1 MKGATVS
8 EDNKLNANDTLSKVL
23 AYVDSPF
30 KLFALVLMAVLAF
43 SGYFVYENKEVLIG
57 AYKESKRAPDIN
69 EDRAEDAATM
79 LFRQTGAQ
87 FVAIFKVNQ
96 MFGTRVLY
104 RAYTKEGREKSVEG
118 IDVGLF
124 SQNSANNADLI
135 KLMENETP
143 CSEYKEPQSEIGLWY
158 VAQGVTF
165 TCRTSVP
172 PDSFRFYGQVT
183 VGWKDR
189 PENIDQTKTLLGI
202 AASMLTKRGP

>member
-1 MKGATVS
+1 MS

-30 KLFALVLMAVLAF
+30 KLFAIVLMAVLTFA
-43 SGYFVYENKEVLIG
+43 GYFVYENKDILIG
-57 AYKESKRAPDIN
+57 AYKESKKVPDIN
-69 EDRAEDAATM
+69 EDRAEDAATV

-124 SQNSANNADLI
+124 SQNSGNNADLI

>member
-1 MKGATVS
+1 MS

-43 SGYFVYENKEVLIG
+43 SGYFVYENKEILIG
-57 AYKESKRAPDIN
+57 AYKESKRVPDIN
-69 EDRAEDAATM
+69 EDRAEDAATV

-172 PDSFRFYGQVT
+172 PDSFKFHGQIT

-189 PENIDQTKTLLGI
+189 PDNVEQARTMLGI
-202 AASMLTKRGP
+202 AASMLTRKGPQ

>member
-1 MKGATVS
+1 LKGAIVS

-165 TCRTSVP
+165 TCRASVP
-172 PDSFRFYGQVT
+172 PDSFRFFGQIT

-189 PENIDQTKTLLGI
+189 PDNVEQTKTMMGI
-202 AASMLTKRGP
+202 AASMLTRKGP

>member
-1 MKGATVS
+1 MKGVTVS

-43 SGYFVYENKEVLIG
+43 SGYFIYEHKDLLVG
-57 AYKESKRAPDIN
+57 AYKESKRIPDVN

-124 SQNSANNADLI
+124 SQNAANNADLI

-183 VGWKDR
+183 VGWKDQ
-189 PENIDQTKTLLGI
+189 PDNIAQTKTLLGI

>member
-1 MKGATVS
+1 MS
-8 EDNKLNANDTLSKVL
+8 DDNKLNANDTLSKVL

-43 SGYFVYENKEVLIG
+43 SGYFVYENKEILIG
-57 AYKESKRAPDIN
+57 AYKESKRTPDIN
-69 EDRAEDAATM
+69 EDRAEDAAAM
-79 LFRQTGAQ
+79 LFKQTGAQ

-104 RAYTKEGREKSVEG
+104 RAYTKEGRDKAVEG

-143 CSEYKEPQSEIGLWY
+143 CSDYKEPQSEIGLWY
-158 VAQGVTF
+158 MAQGVTF

-172 PDSFRFYGQVT
+172 PDSFKFFGQIT

-189 PENIDQTKTLLGI
+189 PDNVEQTRTMMGI
-202 AASMLTKRGP
+202 AASMLTRKGP

>member
-1 MKGATVS
+1 MAEPQDKALGVL
-8 EDNKLNANDTLSKVL
+8 DRVL

-30 KLFALVLMAVLAF
+30 KLFALVLMAVLTF
-43 SGYFVYENKEVLIG
+43 SGYFIYEHKEILVG
-57 AYKESKRAPDIN
+57 AYKESKRIPDIN

-87 FVAIFKVNQ
+87 FVAVFKVNQ

-104 RAYTKEGREKSVEG
+104 RAYTKEGREKSMEG

-124 SQNSANNADLI
+124 SQNAANNADLI
-135 KLMENETP
+135 KLMENEVP

-172 PDSFRFYGQVT
+172 PDSFKFYGQIT

-189 PENIDQTKTLLGI
+189 PENIEQTKTLLGI

>member
-1 MKGATVS
+1 VS

-30 KLFALVLMAVLAF
+30 KLFALVLMAVLTF
-43 SGYFVYENKEVLIG
+43 SGYFVYENKEILIG
-57 AYKESKRAPDIN
+57 AYKESKRIPDIN

-104 RAYTKEGREKSVEG
+104 RAYTKEGREKGVEG

-124 SQNSANNADLI
+124 SQNASNNADLI

>member
-1 MKGATVS
+1 VS

-30 KLFALVLMAVLAF
+30 KLFSLVLMAVLAF
-43 SGYFVYENKEVLIG
+43 SGYFIYEHKELLVG
-57 AYKESKRAPDIN
+57 AYKESKRIPDIN

-124 SQNSANNADLI
+124 SQNSGNNADLI
-135 KLMENETP
+135 KLMENEIP

-183 VGWKDR
+183 VGWKDQ
-189 PENIDQTKTLLGI
+189 PENLTQTKTLLGI

>member
-30 KLFALVLMAVLAF
+30 KLFAIVLMAVLTFA
-43 SGYFVYENKEVLIG
+43 GYFIYEHKEILVG
-57 AYKESKRAPDIN
+57 AYKESKKIPDIN
-69 EDRAEDAATM
+69 EDRAEDTATM

-104 RAYTKEGREKSVEG
+104 RAYTKEGREKTVEG

-124 SQNSANNADLI
+124 SQNAANNADLI

-189 PENIDQTKTLLGI
+189 PENVDQTKTLLGI

>member
-1 MKGATVS
+1 MS
-8 EDNKLNANDTLSKVL
+8 DDNKLNTNDTLSKVL

-43 SGYFVYENKEVLIG
+43 SGYFIYEHKELLVG
-57 AYKESKRAPDIN
+57 AYKESKRIPDIN

-79 LFRQTGAQ
+79 LFRNTGAQ

-104 RAYTKEGREKSVEG
+104 RAYTKEGREKTVEG

-172 PDSFRFYGQVT
+172 PDSFRFYGQIT

-189 PENIDQTKTLLGI
+189 PESLEQTKTLLGI

>member
-1 MKGATVS
+1 MS

-30 KLFALVLMAVLAF
+30 KLFAIVLMAVLTF
-43 SGYFVYENKEVLIG
+43 SGYFVYENKDILVG
-57 AYKESKRAPDIN
+57 AYKESKRIPDIN

-104 RAYTKEGREKSVEG
+104 RAYTKEGRDKSVEG

-124 SQNSANNADLI
+124 SQNSGNNADLI

-158 VAQGVTF
+158 MAQGVTF

-172 PDSFRFYGQVT
+172 PDSFRFFGQIT
-183 VGWKDR
+183 VGWKDQ
-189 PENIDQTKTLLGI
+189 PENIVQTKTLLGI

>member
-1 MKGATVS
+1 MS
-8 EDNKLNANDTLSKVL
+8 DDNKLNANDTLSKVL

-30 KLFALVLMAVLAF
+30 KLFAIVLMAVLTF
-43 SGYFVYENKEVLIG
+43 SGYFVYENKDILVG
-57 AYKESKRAPDIN
+57 AYKESKRIPDIN

-104 RAYTKEGREKSVEG
+104 RAYTKEGRDKSVEG

-124 SQNSANNADLI
+124 SQNSGNNADLI

-158 VAQGVTF
+158 MAQGVTF

-172 PDSFRFYGQVT
+172 PDSFRFFGQIT
-183 VGWKDR
+183 VGWKDQ
-189 PENIDQTKTLLGI
+189 PENIVQTKTLLGI

>member
-1 MKGATVS
+1 MS
-8 EDNKLNANDTLSKVL
+8 DESNKLNANDTLTKVL

-43 SGYFVYENKEVLIG
+43 SGYFVYENKDILIG
-57 AYKESKRAPDIN
+57 AYKESKRTPDIN
-69 EDRAEDAATM
+69 EDRAEDAASM

-124 SQNSANNADLI
+124 SQNPGNNADLI

-143 CSEYKEPQSEIGLWY
+143 CSDYKEPQSEIGLWY
-158 VAQGVTF
+158 MAQGVTF

-172 PDSFRFYGQVT
+172 PDSFRFFGQVT

-189 PENIDQTKTLLGI
+189 PENLDQTKTMLGI
-202 AASMLTKRGP
+202 AASMLTKKGP

>member
-1 MKGATVS
+1 MS

-30 KLFALVLMAVLAF
+30 KLFAIVLMAVLTFA
-43 SGYFVYENKEVLIG
+43 GYFIYEHKEILVG
-57 AYKESKRAPDIN
+57 AYKESKKIPDIN
-69 EDRAEDAATM
+69 EDRAEDTATM

-104 RAYTKEGREKSVEG
+104 RAYTKEGREKTVEG

-124 SQNSANNADLI
+124 SQNAANNADLI

-189 PENIDQTKTLLGI
+189 PENVDQTKTLLGI

>member
-1 MKGATVS
+1 MKGVTVS

-43 SGYFVYENKEVLIG
+43 SGYFVYEHKDLLVG
-57 AYKESKRAPDIN
+57 AYKESKRIPDIN

-158 VAQGVTF
+158 VSQGVTF
-165 TCRTSVP
+165 TCRASVP
-172 PDSFRFYGQVT
+172 PDSFRFFGQIT

>member
-1 MKGATVS
+1 MAEPQDKALGVL
-8 EDNKLNANDTLSKVL
+8 DRVL

-30 KLFALVLMAVLAF
+30 KLFALVLMAVLTF
-43 SGYFVYENKEVLIG
+43 SGYFIYEHKEILVG
-57 AYKESKRAPDIN
+57 AYKESKRIPDVN

-87 FVAIFKVNQ
+87 FVAVFKVNQ

-104 RAYTKEGREKSVEG
+104 RAYTKEGREKSMEG

-124 SQNSANNADLI
+124 SQNAANNADLI
-135 KLMENETP
+135 KLMENEVP

-172 PDSFRFYGQVT
+172 PDSFKFYGQIT

-189 PENIDQTKTLLGI
+189 PENIEQTKTLLGI

>member
-1 MKGATVS
+1 MKGVTVS

-43 SGYFVYENKEVLIG
+43 SGYFIYEHKDLLVG
-57 AYKESKRAPDIN
+57 AYKESKRIPDIN

-104 RAYTKEGREKSVEG
+104 RAYTKEGREKAVEG

-124 SQNSANNADLI
+124 SQNAANNADLI
-135 KLMENETP
+135 
-143 CSEYKEPQSEIGLWY
+143 
-158 VAQGVTF
+158 
-165 TCRTSVP
+165 
-172 PDSFRFYGQVT
+172 
-183 VGWKDR
+183 
-189 PENIDQTKTLLGI
+189 
-202 AASMLTKRGP
+202 

>member
-1 MKGATVS
+1 MS
-8 EDNKLNANDTLSKVL
+8 EEKLNANDTLSKVL

-30 KLFALVLMAVLAF
+30 KLFALVLMAMLAF
-43 SGYFVYENKEVLIG
+43 SGYFIYENKEILVG
-57 AYKESKRAPDIN
+57 AYKESKRIPDIN
-69 EDRAEDAATM
+69 EDRSEDASAM
-79 LFRQTGAQ
+79 LFKQTGAQ
-87 FVAIFKVNQ
+87 FVAVFKVNQ

-104 RAYTKEGREKSVEG
+104 RAYTKEGRDKSVEG

-124 SQNSANNADLI
+124 SQNPSNNADLI

-158 VAQGVTF
+158 MAQGVTF

-172 PDSFRFYGQVT
+172 PDSFKFFGQIT

-189 PENIDQTKTLLGI
+189 PENLDQVKTMLGI
-202 AASMLTKRGP
+202 AASMLTKKGS

>member
-1 MKGATVS
+1 MS
-8 EDNKLNANDTLSKVL
+8 DDNKLNANDTLSKVL

-43 SGYFVYENKEVLIG
+43 SGYFVYENKEILIG
-57 AYKESKRAPDIN
+57 AYKESKRVPDIN

-104 RAYTKEGREKSVEG
+104 RAYTKEGREKAVEG

-165 TCRTSVP
+165 TCRASVP
-172 PDSFRFYGQVT
+172 PDSFRFFGQIT

-189 PENIDQTKTLLGI
+189 PDNVEQTKTLLGI
-202 AASMLTKRGP
+202 AASMLTRKGPQ

>member
-1 MKGATVS
+1 MS

-30 KLFALVLMAVLAF
+30 KLFALVLMAVLTF
-43 SGYFVYENKEVLIG
+43 SGYFVYENKEILIG
-57 AYKESKRAPDIN
+57 AYKESKRIPDIN

-104 RAYTKEGREKSVEG
+104 RAYTKEGREKGVEG

-124 SQNSANNADLI
+124 SQNASNNADLI

>member
-1 MKGATVS
+1 MS

-124 SQNSANNADLI
+124 SQNAANNADLI

-158 VAQGVTF
+158 VAQGVTY
-165 TCRTSVP
+165 TCRASVP
-172 PDSFRFYGQVT
+172 PDSFRFFGQIT

-189 PENIDQTKTLLGI
+189 PDNVEQTKTLLGI
-202 AASMLTKRGP
+202 AASMLTRKGP

>member
-1 MKGATVS
+1 MS
-8 EDNKLNANDTLSKVL
+8 EDKLNANDTLSKVL

-30 KLFALVLMAVLAF
+30 KLFAVVLMAVLAF
-43 SGYFVYENKEVLIG
+43 TGYFVYENKDLLMG
-57 AYKESKRAPDIN
+57 AYKEAKKTPDIN

-143 CSEYKEPQSEIGLWY
+143 CSEYREPQSEIGLWY
-158 VAQGVTF
+158 LAQGVTF

-172 PDSFRFYGQVT
+172 PDSFRFFGQVT
-183 VGWKDR
+183 AGWKDR
-189 PENIDQTKTLLGI
+189 PDNVEQTKTMMGI
-202 AASMLTKRGP
+202 AASMLTRKGP

>member
-1 MKGATVS
+1 MS

-30 KLFALVLMAVLAF
+30 KLFALVLMAVLTFA
-43 SGYFVYENKEVLIG
+43 GYFIYEHKELLVG
-57 AYKESKRAPDIN
+57 AYKESKKIPDIN

-124 SQNSANNADLI
+124 SQNSGNNADLI

-158 VAQGVTF
+158 VSQGVTF

>member
-1 MKGATVS
+1 MS
-8 EDNKLNANDTLSKVL
+8 EEKLNANDTLSKVL

-43 SGYFVYENKEVLIG
+43 SGYFVYENKDILIG
-57 AYKESKRAPDIN
+57 AYKESRRTPDIN

-87 FVAIFKVNQ
+87 FVAIYKVNQ
-96 MFGTRVLY
+96 MFGTRVLF
-104 RAYTKEGREKSVEG
+104 RAFTKEGREKSVEG

-124 SQNSANNADLI
+124 SQNPANNADLI

-158 VAQGVTF
+158 VSQGVTF

-172 PDSFRFYGQVT
+172 PDSFRFFGQVT

-189 PENIDQTKTLLGI
+189 PENVEQTKTMLGI
-202 AASMLTKRGP
+202 AASMLTRKGP

>member
-1 MKGATVS
+1 VS

-43 SGYFVYENKEVLIG
+43 SGYFVYENKEILIG

-183 VGWKDR
+183 VGWKEQ
-189 PENIDQTKTLLGI
+189 PENITQTKTLLGI

>member
-1 MKGATVS
+1 MS
-8 EDNKLNANDTLSKVL
+8 DDNKLNANDTLTKVL

-30 KLFALVLMAVLAF
+30 KLFAIVLMAVLTF
-43 SGYFVYENKEVLIG
+43 SGYFVYENKEILIG
-57 AYKESKRAPDIN
+57 AYKESKRTPDIN
-69 EDRAEDAATM
+69 EDRAEDAAAM
-79 LFRQTGAQ
+79 LFKQTGAQ

-124 SQNSANNADLI
+124 SQNPGNNADLI
-135 KLMENETP
+135 KLMENEIP
-143 CSEYKEPQSEIGLWY
+143 CSDYKEPQSEIGLWY
-158 VAQGVTF
+158 MAQGTSF

-172 PDSFRFYGQVT
+172 PDSFRFFGQIT

-189 PENIDQTKTLLGI
+189 PENVEQARTMLSI
-202 AASMLTKRGP
+202 AASMLTRKGP

>member
-1 MKGATVS
+1 MS

-30 KLFALVLMAVLAF
+30 KLFALVLMAVLTFA
-43 SGYFVYENKEVLIG
+43 GYFIYEHKELLVG
-57 AYKESKRAPDIN
+57 AYKESKKIPDIN

-124 SQNSANNADLI
+124 SQNSGNNADLI

-158 VAQGVTF
+158 VSQGVTF

-172 PDSFRFYGQVT
+172 PDSFRFYGQIT

>member
-1 MKGATVS
+1 MS
-8 EDNKLNANDTLSKVL
+8 DDNKLNANDTLSKVL

-30 KLFALVLMAVLAF
+30 KLFALVLMAVLTF
-43 SGYFVYENKEVLIG
+43 GGYFVYENKDLLIG
-57 AYKESKRAPDIN
+57 AYKESKRTPEIN

-87 FVAIFKVNQ
+87 FVAVFKVNQ

-124 SQNSANNADLI
+124 SQNTSNNTDLI

-158 VAQGVTF
+158 MAQGVTF

-172 PDSFRFYGQVT
+172 PDSFRFFGQVT

-189 PENIDQTKTLLGI
+189 PDNVEQVKTLLGI
-202 AASMLTKRGP
+202 ASSMLTRKGPQ

>member
-1 MKGATVS
+1 MKGVTVS

-43 SGYFVYENKEVLIG
+43 SGYFIYEHKDLLVG
-57 AYKESKRAPDIN
+57 AYKESKRIPDIN

-183 VGWKDR
+183 VGWKDQ
-189 PENIDQTKTLLGI
+189 PDNIAQTKTLLGI

>member
-1 MKGATVS
+1 MS
-8 EDNKLNANDTLSKVL
+8 DDNKLNSNDTLTKVL

-43 SGYFVYENKEVLIG
+43 AGYFVYENKDLLVG
-57 AYKESKRAPDIN
+57 AYKESKRIPDIN
-69 EDRAEDAATM
+69 EDRAEDAASM

-124 SQNSANNADLI
+124 SQNPGNNADLI
-135 KLMENETP
+135 RLMENEIP

-172 PDSFRFYGQVT
+172 PDSFRFFGQIT

-189 PENIDQTKTLLGI
+189 PDNVEQTRAMLGI
-202 AASMLTKRGP
+202 AASMLTRKGP

>member
-1 MKGATVS
+1 MS

-43 SGYFVYENKEVLIG
+43 SGYFIYEHKELLVG
-57 AYKESKRAPDIN
+57 AYKESKRVPDIN

-124 SQNSANNADLI
+124 SQNAANNADLI

-158 VAQGVTF
+158 VAQGGTF

-183 VGWKDR
+183 VGWKDQ
-189 PENIDQTKTLLGI
+189 PDNIAQTKTLLGI

>member
-1 MKGATVS
+1 MS
-8 EDNKLNANDTLSKVL
+8 DDNKLNANDTLSKVL

-43 SGYFVYENKEVLIG
+43 SGYFVYENKEILIG
-57 AYKESKRAPDIN
+57 AYKESKRTPDIN
-69 EDRAEDAATM
+69 EDRAEDAAAM
-79 LFRQTGAQ
+79 LFKQTGAQ

-104 RAYTKEGREKSVEG
+104 RAYTKEGRDKAVEG

-124 SQNSANNADLI
+124 SQNPGNNADLI

-143 CSEYKEPQSEIGLWY
+143 CSDYKEPQSEIGLWY
-158 VAQGVTF
+158 MAQGVTF

-172 PDSFRFYGQVT
+172 PDSFKFFGQIT

-189 PENIDQTKTLLGI
+189 PDNVEQARTMMGI
-202 AASMLTKRGP
+202 AASMLTRKGP

>member
-1 MKGATVS
+1 MKGVTVS
-8 EDNKLNANDTLSKVL
+8 DDNKLNANDTLSKVL

-43 SGYFVYENKEVLIG
+43 SGYFIYEHKELLVG
-57 AYKESKRAPDIN
+57 AYKESKRIPDIN

-124 SQNSANNADLI
+124 SQNTANNADLI

-183 VGWKDR
+183 VGWKDQ
-189 PENIDQTKTLLGI
+189 PDNIAQTKTLLGI